1 MKKIILILVLALTMG
16 GAFAQTC
23 ELSLILDPSNPNP
36 QPGDD
41 FLVGVWVTGLDYP
54 GSPNGSTIKSAQLM
68 LEYDDA
74 IISPIKTSGPPPVQK
89 WYWNVSQM
97 LTDYDA
103 KPACNVPNP
112 GDLRAVFYTMTAPGI
127 DPQWYGGIPV
137 RLWDYKFHYNS
148 CGDLN
153 IQWGTTKKLVAQPG
167 SDIGGKLEKAY
178 TMVTAWDNAVYT
190 LTALNGLNVTCPGGS
205 HDYVWNGSVNGE
217 FSNPNNWTPNGV
229 PGDDPN
235 DTATIPAGT
244 PNTPAS
250 AVGNYVFKDL
260 TIDAGAA
267 FALSANSIHLTGNLT
282 VNGSMAMGFNSL
294 GGPGSLVVDGTI
306 GGAGIFAYGYYIAP
320 AEHAD
325 GAYQWHAVSSPIP
338 VSTTSVDV
346 LTGLNGIMNDF
357 YLNYWD
363 ETAGSYVHVD
373 NGSVC
378 DISVF
383 DFNPGVAGF
392 LAFDDNW
399 PADSC
404 NVVNG
409 GPNTGAITIG
419 ADNQGIKFGGAAATV
434 NNADVTTPMTAS
446 GPALWNGWNLI
457 GNPFP
462 ASLDMTALAFDATVS
477 NTVKLWDGTNYV
489 DASVGLSSVL
499 PAGQGFFAYT
509 TAGANFHF
517 DLAARTTA
525 TAAIT
530 KVSNNV
536 LKLRAS
542 NEDYEDLTYVIMEKN
557 ATANFDLKYDSYKKF
572 TFVDNVPQMYT
583 IAEDGSKLS
592 LNSVSTLEE
601 TMPLNFRALNGSG
614 MFTIEAVET
623 GSYSTVILE
632 DTFTGITTNLLTD
645 SYTFNYNST
654 DDDARFVLHFAPL
667 SVEENAFNGVNVY
680 SIDNTILVN
689 ISAANASEIVIYDM
703 LGQEITR
710 TVANLGK
717 NTVTVDDDNY
727 YLVSVIFDN
736 NIVNAKVFVK

>member
-1 MKKIILILVLALTMG
+1 MKKIILVMSLVLFGFLTSN
-16 GAFAQTC
+16 AQNAT
-23 ELSLILDPSNPNP
+23 LRI
-36 QPGDD
+36 DD
-41 FLVGVWVTGLDYP
+41 YSGL
-54 GSPNGSTIKSAQLM
+54 
-68 LEYDDA
+68 
-74 IISPIKTSGPPPVQK
+74 
-89 WYWNVSQM
+89 
-97 LTDYDA
+97 
-103 KPACNVPNP
+103 NP
-112 GDLRAVFYTMTAPGI
+112 GDHVLVGLYVDYIDNSGNPNNDGAEFYVEYDPTILTVFNETVNLNPVIPAWFWNTNVPTPG
-127 DPQWYGGIPV
+127 DWRGLFTNFGGPV
-137 RLWDYKFHYNS
+137 TLTSGMKWCDIEFVYNGPGTS
-148 CGDLN
+148 NVD
-153 IQWGTTKKLVAQPG
+153 WGNSKKDVGGKHLKGVTKLVVPG
-167 SDIGGKLEKAY
+167 
-178 TMVTAWDNAVYT
+178 NT
-190 LTALNGLNVTCPGGS
+190 LYNLTLINGSVSGAGGS
-205 HDYVWNGSVNGE
+205 NDYVWNGSVNGD

-250 AVGNYVFKDL
+250 AVGNYIFKDL

-373 NGSVC
+373 NGDTC

-399 PADSC
+399 PADGC

-409 GPNTGAITIG
+409 GPNTGAIIIG
-419 ADNQGIKFGGAAATV
+419 ADDQGIKFGGAAATV

-477 NTVKLWDGTNYV
+477 NTVKLWDGANYV

-525 TAAIT
+525 TTAVT